1 MGLSLSGSDADKLQL
16 LTQVTPMT
24 QSVSLSYI
32 LCVSTELS
40 LLVCRACPLQML
52 YVSCWTAVH
61 QNCICQI
68 EHRLLRLA

>member
-16 LTQVTPMT
+16 LTKVTP